1 MTIQEMF
8 DLTGKVAVIIGGA
21 RDFGFNMADVLA
33 EAGCDLVLTSRTL
46 ASAEQTAAKLK
57 AKHKRDTLPLALDV
71 TRHPQIAEVADRAA
85 AWKGH
90 IDILINN
97 AGGTPSGKGK
107 ARLFERAPEDA
118 AEVININLLGSL
130 YCCQEIGRIMAK
142 QGHGKIINVA
152 SVAGIVGRDRR
163 MYDRSS
169 MQGQP
174 IDYAA
179 AKAGVIGMTRDLA
192 GYLSP
197 MGIYVNCISPGG
209 FDRGKLP
216 AGFVKDYSDRTPLGR
231 MGRDDT
237 DLRGATLF
245 LASSASN
252 YVTGHN
258 LVVDGGFSIW
268 Q

>member
-1 MTIQEMF
+1 MTIQQMF
-8 DLTGKVAVIIGGA
+8 DLTGKVAVIVGGA
-21 RDFGFNMADVLA
+21 RDFGFYMGDVLA
-33 EAGCDLVLTSRTL
+33 EAGCDLVLTSRSL
-46 ASAEQTAAKLK
+46 ANAQQTAAKL
-57 AKHKRDTLPLALDV
+57 AAARNREMLPLALDV
-71 TRHPQIAEVADRAA
+71 THQPQIAEMARQAA

-97 AGGTPSGKGK
+97 AGGTPPGKGK

-118 AEVININLLGSL
+118 AEVISVNLLGSL

-152 SVAGIVGRDRR
+152 SMAGIVGRDRR
-163 MYDRSS
+163 MYDRSN

-192 GYLSP
+192 GLLSP
-197 MGIYVNCISPGG
+197 MGVHVNSISPGG

-216 AGFVKDYSDRTPLGR
+216 ASFVKDYGDRTPLGR
-231 MGRDDT
+231 MGRDET

-245 LASSASN
+245 LASAASD